1 MSLPN
6 YMKPYTFTL
15 HKPPYYCCCTD
26 CSYPVK
32 PACQL
37 VAGIIA
43 YELLSFQS
51 IHNKTTFLLFHCR
64 PFYLFNKMFIFGANG
79 KFYG

>member
-6 YMKPYTFTL
+6 YMKPY
-15 HKPPYYCCCTD
+15 YCCCTD
-26 CSYPVK
+26 CNYPVK

-43 YELLSFQS
+43 FELLSFQS

-64 PFYLFNKMFIFGANG
+64 PFYLLNKMFFLAPMASSMDE
-79 KFYG
+79 YCS